1 MRTLAEQR
9 ERPFAIVTGASR
21 GIGAAYARALAATGY
36 DLLLVGRDKARLDR
50 IASELIRRHGGTV
63 EPEVMNLAESG
74 AAHQLYT
81 AARQRRHHVDLLVL
95 NAGFGLFGDFA
106 TMPLPRIR
114 EMLRLHLEVNV
125 ESVRL
130 FLPSMIERG
139 SGGIII
145 VASLAG
151 LLPVPYLAEYA
162 ATKAFLISF
171 SESLAEE
178 IRPSGVRVQVC
189 CPGSTATDFHAT
201 AAARPKGLFNAQEPT
216 QVVRTSLA
224 ALERGRT
231 LVPIGWKGRVMVW
244 LTRHLPRTLLVR
256 AAAQWMKQ
264 HP

>member
-1 MRTLAEQR
+1 MAQHG

-21 GIGAAYARALAATGY
+21 GIGAAYARALAAKGY
-36 DLLLVGRDKARLDR
+36 DLLLVGRDKTRLDQL
-50 IASELIRRHGGTV
+50 ASDLISRHGGTAD
-63 EPEVMNLAESG
+63 PEVMNLAEPG
-74 AAHQLYT
+74 AAHQLYA
-81 AARQRRHHVDLLVL
+81 AARQRRHHLDLLVL

-106 TMPLPRIR
+106 AMPLPRIR

-130 FLPSMIERG
+130 FLPSMIDRG

-162 ATKAFLISF
+162 ATKAFLIAF

-178 IRPSGVRVQVC
+178 IRASGVRVQVC

-201 AAARPKGLFNAQEPT
+201 AASRPKGLFNALQPT

-224 ALERGRT
+224 ALERGPT
-231 LVPIGWKGRVMVW
+231 LVPIGWQGRLMAW
-244 LTRHLPRTLLVR
+244 LTRHLPRTLVVR
-256 AAAQWMKQ
+256 AAAQWMKR
-264 HP
+264 HV